1 MTDPTVPPT
10 AGALR
15 SAGRAVLR
23 VIRAVIWWFDSILG
37 GNDYARYVD
46 HLTLHHPGCDIPTER
61 DYWRD
66 RHDAAARN
74 PANRCC

>member
-1 MTDPTVPPT
+1 MR
-10 AGALR
+10 G
-15 SAGRAVLR
+15 
-23 VIRAVIWWFDSILG
+23 VIWWFNSILG
-37 GNDYARYVD
+37 GNDYQRYVQ
-46 HLTLHHPGCDIPTER
+46 HLRLRHPDDPVPSER